1 MSSYGITRADK
12 IIIVLGPTGTGKST
26 FIDYAIG
33 GNGEGIG
40 HSLISRTQEI
50 TVHKTVMGTPPQSFA
65 FVDTPGFDDTTKPD
79 YDVLTKI
86 AEFLAKIQNDKL
98 HLGKLLYLHRITD
111 NRMDSAQLKNLELFA
126 GMCDARTM
134 SRVVL
139 VTTMWKLMDP
149 LRGRLAEKELKG
161 DFWKKLIQQGCSV
174 ERFDDS
180 SESVARIITGFSR
193 TTHISGVDQEG
204 KIDGIAISDQVTDPG
219 QLQPSPSPLPPSTAV
234 LKRAKTTRMHAKDRV
249 ILLLGYTGTG
259 RSTFINAIGRGDNAV
274 VNSPFSVQPCT
285 KEISAFRLQSRDQIK
300 DPIVLVDTP
309 GFGTQSDYTVLGNI
323 SNWLEVHHAIDV
335 VSILFF
341 CQIENNRVTSS
352 DVSTWENFKL
362 LCGEA
367 AMKASVTVVTTGWD
381 SAESSNARYIDRESE
396 LRTHFWKE
404 CNFLRL
410 ERDTCSTF
418 STSARAILDNSVRSA
433 PGSRLRIQTEMIH
446 EKKPLEQTTL
456 GQQHSQNRST
466 QRKLQKQV
474 KDLVRSVRN
483 GLILAFFRIG
493 RLSL

>member
-86 AEFLAKIQNDKL
+86 AEFLARIQNDKL
-98 HLGKLLYLHRITD
+98 NLGKLLYLHRITD

-126 GMCDARTM
+126 
-134 SRVVL
+134 
-139 VTTMWKLMDP
+139 
-149 LRGRLAEKELKG
+149 
-161 DFWKKLIQQGCSV
+161 
-174 ERFDDS
+174 
-180 SESVARIITGFSR
+180 
-193 TTHISGVDQEG
+193 
-204 KIDGIAISDQVTDPG
+204 
-219 QLQPSPSPLPPSTAV
+219 
-234 LKRAKTTRMHAKDRV
+234 
-249 ILLLGYTGTG
+249 
-259 RSTFINAIGRGDNAV
+259 
-274 VNSPFSVQPCT
+274 
-285 KEISAFRLQSRDQIK
+285 

-309 GFGTQSDYTVLGNI
+309 GFGTHSDYTILGNI

-381 SAESSNARYIDRESE
+381 CAASSNARYIDRESE

-404 CNFLRL
+404 CDFLRL

-418 STSARAILDNSVRSA
+418 STSACTILDNSVRSA